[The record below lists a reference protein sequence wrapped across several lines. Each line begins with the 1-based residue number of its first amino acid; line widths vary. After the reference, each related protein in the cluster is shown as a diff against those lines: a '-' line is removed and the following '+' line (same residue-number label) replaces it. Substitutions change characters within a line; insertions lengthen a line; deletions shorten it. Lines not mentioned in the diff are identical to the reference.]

1 MCDFSEVRIYFGEV
15 AHYSSFNPKT
25 MRTFL
30 FLSICILH
38 CFPAFPQ
45 SGNSFQA
52 GQLMLQNGET
62 KAGLIAAQF
71 QNNKALRF
79 KSSENASE
87 TSFELNQIK
96 EVRIGE
102 QERYVPYCP
111 ASASCQWL
119 TTLLECKVNLYRSAG
134 EASLYYL
141 EEEGVFYAIK
151 LTTLSGVVTAL
162 QNKCAS
168 FKAQNKQYRFT
179 SSSLI
184 EMAGDYCQ
192 CKYPG
197 QSRPSTAPKTY
208 KEKTAQLYLG
218 LQLGLNQGST
228 RMEENL
234 FAERYFKGGG
244 FRDQLGLSFG
254 IPVELQVGKHLA
266 IQTGLHL
273 VQRSTLR
280 DSVNINFTYAEFFNQ
295 IKFSLTYLDI
305 PLLVQYRFGTE
316 KLQPFVQVG
325 AQIGVPLSRKFIHTP
340 YDPSLD
346 YETPFHVFQAMG
358 TGLRA
363 GIGVNKSLNSRMKLQ
378 IMGQYIR
385 YSTFFEHTIPAFIDG
400 DQIDSSVF
408 QISGGLMWSMNKGKY

>member
-1 MCDFSEVRIYFGEV
+1 MRIV
-15 AHYSSFNPKT
+15 
-25 MRTFL
+25 L
-30 FLSICILH
+30 LLILGML
-38 CFPAFPQ
+38 PGISAFTQ

-52 GQLMLQNGET
+52 GQLVLKNGET
-62 KAGLIAAQF
+62 KAGLIFAQF

-79 KSSENASE
+79 KSTENASE
-87 TSFELNQIK
+87 TSFELNQIV
-96 EVRIGE
+96 EVRIGS
-102 QERYVPYCP
+102 QERYVPYC
-111 ASASCQWL
+111 AADASCQWL
-119 TTLLECKVNLYRSAG
+119 TTLLECKVNLHRSAS
-134 EASLYYL
+134 ETSVYYL
-141 EEEGVFYAIK
+141 EEEGSFYTIK
-151 LTTLSGVVTAL
+151 LTSLAGVVTAL
-162 QNKCAS
+162 QNKCAG

-184 EMAGDYCQ
+184 EMASDYCQ
-192 CKYPG
+192 CKYPDQG
-197 QSRPSTAPKTY
+197 RPSTAPKTY
-208 KEKTAQLYLG
+208 QEKTAKFYLG

-228 RMEENL
+228 AMEENL
-234 FAERYFKGGG
+234 FSERYFKGGG
-244 FRDQLGLSFG
+244 FRDQLGFSFG
-254 IPVELQVGKHLA
+254 IPAELQIGKHLA

-316 KLQPFVQVG
+316 KLEPFVQVG

-346 YETPFHVFQAMG
+346 YDTPFHVFQAMG

-363 GIGVNKSLNSRMKLQ
+363 EIGVNKSLNTKMKLQ
-378 IMGQYIR
+378 LLGQYIR

-400 DQIDSSVF
+400 DQINSSVF
-408 QISGGLMWSMNKGKY
+408 QISGGLMWRMGK